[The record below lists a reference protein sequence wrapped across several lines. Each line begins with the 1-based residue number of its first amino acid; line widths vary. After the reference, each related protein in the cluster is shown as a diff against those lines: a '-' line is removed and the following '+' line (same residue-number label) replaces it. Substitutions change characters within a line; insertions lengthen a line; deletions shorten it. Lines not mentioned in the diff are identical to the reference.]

1 VAAVGSSPPAAA
13 ATSLVTA
20 AAARMSQLWERSVAR
35 GSRLD
40 SHIKR
45 RGWSGG
51 SRWSCGGGAG
61 CARRQHSYPHDRV
74 SAGRPNRG
82 RGWRSASSGRT
93 TSSTTR
99 GARVAQCKPRADH
112 KLNKPRAPLH
122 WARWSHLRSVHRTSS
137 GFGGTRADQVVQQ
150 LPGNRSGRLGCGTS
164 HGPTV
169 LCICCANDAHGSR
182 RCAAALRAV
191 PRVQTLRFGRLRPSR
206 EMDRFKQVSLE
217 RPNWRISSGDFR
229 RHLQSHDRAETG

>member
-1 VAAVGSSPPAAA
+1 VAKRAQVASRASTQAGGTPASAVGARQSAPTQAQLGAVPKRASATAAAQPVAAVGSSPPAAA

-40 SHIKR
+40 SHIKL

-122 WARWSHLRSVHRTSS
+122 WARCLHLRRSS
-137 GFGGTRADQVVQQ
+137 
-150 LPGNRSGRLGCGTS
+150 S
-164 HGPTV
+164 
-169 LCICCANDAHGSR
+169 
-182 RCAAALRAV
+182 
-191 PRVQTLRFGRLRPSR
+191 
-206 EMDRFKQVSLE
+206 
-217 RPNWRISSGDFR
+217 
-229 RHLQSHDRAETG
+229 

>member
-1 VAAVGSSPPAAA
+1 MAKRAQVASRASTQAGGTPASAVGARQSAPTQAQLGAVPKRASATAAAQPVAAVGSSPPAAA

-40 SHIKR
+40 SHIKL

-82 RGWRSASSGRT
+82 
-93 TSSTTR
+93 
-99 GARVAQCKPRADH
+99 ARVAQCKPRADH

-122 WARWSHLRSVHRTSS
+122 WARWLHLRRSS
-137 GFGGTRADQVVQQ
+137 
-150 LPGNRSGRLGCGTS
+150 S
-164 HGPTV
+164 
-169 LCICCANDAHGSR
+169 
-182 RCAAALRAV
+182 
-191 PRVQTLRFGRLRPSR
+191 
-206 EMDRFKQVSLE
+206 
-217 RPNWRISSGDFR
+217 
-229 RHLQSHDRAETG
+229 

>member
-1 VAAVGSSPPAAA
+1 MAKRAQVASRASTQAGGTPASAVGARQSAPTQAQLGAVPKRASATAAAQPVAAVGSSPPAAA

-51 SRWSCGGGAG
+51 SCWSCGGGAG

-99 GARVAQCKPRADH
+99 GARVAQCKPLSPGRT
-112 KLNKPRAPLH
+112 
-122 WARWSHLRSVHRTSS
+122 TSS
-137 GFGGTRADQVVQQ
+137 TNRGRLSIGLDGCTCAGPHHSRTAPRGGPRLGSGCA
-150 LPGNRSGRLGCGTS
+150 GSYSGR
-164 HGPTV
+164 
-169 LCICCANDAHGSR
+169 
-182 RCAAALRAV
+182 
-191 PRVQTLRFGRLRPSR
+191 
-206 EMDRFKQVSLE
+206 
-217 RPNWRISSGDFR
+217 
-229 RHLQSHDRAETG
+229 